1 MASQQSQQIPG
12 EFEKGFL
19 PPLQD
24 QESLPGKQLK
34 LDPPPIDAITADGKP
49 YKSAGKLEGRK
60 VIVTGGDSGIGR
72 AIVLLFGASTK
83 ESRAI
88 IRSLRPSVASP

>member
-1 MASQQSQQIPG
+1 MTSQQIPK

-24 QESLPGKQLK
+24 QDSLPGKQWK
-34 LDPPPIDAITADGKP
+34 LDPSPIDDVTADGKP
-49 YKSAGKLEGRK
+49 YKAAGKLEGRK

-72 AIVLLFGASTK
+72 AICLLFGASI
-83 ESRAI
+83 E
-88 IRSLRPSVASP
+88 RPHGVVRG